1 MATAGEILSEDDE
14 KVFERDSATDDTRV
28 RTAISWLEEAVL
40 LTRDENRVQVFPSSL
55 RVDSVEEARRRLAKA
70 PMADDYRRRLL
81 RIAET
86 LLDADPDEGIST
98 DELMGVSGLSAE
110 GVRAAL
116 YDLERLGIASNDTA
130 LTAFVH
136 AGVARNS
143 LKRFDEAAEL
153 ETALIAQMREAAPDM
168 GKGDTSIL
176 HLRVAAQTLR
186 DEGVDDPLPERLWR
200 ILRSIANDGRGE
212 GGDPGSLGVRRRDA
226 ETVQV
231 ALRREWSNLEE
242 LASRRREGAKCLL
255 DHLLACLP
263 TRSRGTDL
271 LTETTLGKLLEA
283 ITSDLFLK
291 SRNPERLLH
300 HALLWLHDQ
309 EVIRLNKGL
318 AVFRPAMTIRL
329 EEESRGFAN
338 ADFAPLDFHYK
349 GQVLQIHVMVEFAQ
363 LGLNNM
369 ADALHLAIDYFSLNQ
384 EDFLR
389 RWLPDRDKEIA
400 RETTPESWR
409 AIVESLKNPHSATYR
424 RG

>member
-1 MATAGEILSEDDE
+1 H
-14 KVFERDSATDDTRV
+14 
-28 RTAISWLEEAVL
+28 
-40 LTRDENRVQVFPSSL
+40 
-55 RVDSVEEARRRLAKA
+55 
-70 PMADDYRRRLL
+70 RRRLL

-86 LLDADPDEGIST
+86 LIDADPDEGIST

-110 GVRAAL
+110 GVRSAL
-116 YDLERLGIASNDTA
+116 YDLERLGIASNDTV

-168 GKGDTSIL
+168 GKEDTSIL

-200 ILRSIANDGRGE
+200 ILRSIAGDGRGE
-212 GGDPGSLGVRRRDA
+212 GSLGVRRRDA

-231 ALRREWSNLEE
+231 TLRREWSDLEE
-242 LASRRREGAKCLL
+242 LAARRREGAKCLL

-263 TRSRGTDL
+263 PGSRGTDL
-271 LTETTLGKLLEA
+271 LAETTLGKLLEA

-329 EEESRGFAN
+329 EEERRGFAN

-349 GQVLQIHVMVEFAQ
+349 G
-363 LGLNNM
+363 
-369 ADALHLAIDYFSLNQ
+369 
-384 EDFLR
+384 
-389 RWLPDRDKEIA
+389 
-400 RETTPESWR
+400 
-409 AIVESLKNPHSATYR
+409 
-424 RG
+424 